1 MNYWLF
7 KTEPAEFGIDD
18 LANAARQT
26 TRWDQIRNYQARNF
40 IRDQIAPGDRVFL
53 YHSQCRP
60 TGIAGMA
67 RVVNAPYPDPTQF
80 DPQNDYFDPKS
91 PPDAPRW
98 YSVDIQLTQVFKPFL
113 PLSAIKAQPELQQMR
128 LLKQGRLSVQP
139 VTQAEAL
146 LILDL
151 VGSPPDSAGQGR

>member
-18 LANAARQT
+18 LADADCQI

-40 IRDQIAPGDRVFL
+40 IRDQIAPGDQVFL

-60 TGIAGMA
+60 TGIAGLA
-67 RVVNAPYPDPTQF
+67 QVIGAPYPDPTQF
-80 DPQNDYFDPKS
+80 DSNHAYFDPKS
-91 PPDAPRW
+91 VTDSPRW
-98 YSVDIQLTQVFKPFL
+98 YSVDIQLVQVFKAFL
-113 PLSAIKAQPELQQMR
+113 PLSIIKQQPELQEMC

-139 VTQAEAL
+139 VTHAEAEQL
-146 LILDL
+146 FRLAETDRRR
-151 VGSPPDSAGQGR
+151 D

>member
-7 KTEPAEFGIDD
+7 KSEPAEFGIDD
-18 LANAARQT
+18 LVKADGQI

-40 IRDQIAPGDRVFL
+40 MRDRIAPGDQVFL

-60 TGIAGMA
+60 TGIAGLA
-67 RVVNAPYPDPTQF
+67 RVVSEPYPDPTQF
-80 DPQNDYFDPKS
+80 DPRSDYYDPKS
-91 PPDAPRW
+91 QGDSPRW
-98 YSVDIQLTQVFKPFL
+98 YSVDIQLVQGFEPFL
-113 PLSAIKAQPELQQMR
+113 PLSAIKAQPKLQQMH

-139 VTQAEAL
+139 VTQNEAR

-151 VGSPPDSAGQGR
+151 VGQRR